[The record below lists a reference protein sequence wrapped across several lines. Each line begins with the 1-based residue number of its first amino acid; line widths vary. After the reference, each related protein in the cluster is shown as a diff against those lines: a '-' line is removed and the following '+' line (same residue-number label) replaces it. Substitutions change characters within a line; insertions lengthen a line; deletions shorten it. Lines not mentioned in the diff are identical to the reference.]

1 MMIRSKIL
9 IYLLAFYVLL
19 QFIWWGYQIID
30 LGALV
35 DQSQEDTSRR
45 IIMIIGE
52 GGVFILILMAGFWK
66 IQQSIAKEIQLS
78 QRQNNFMLS
87 VTHELKTPLTSIQLA
102 LQTLKKPNL
111 KTEDQADLIA
121 KALGANQRLSSLIDN
136 IINASRLESNDFTPR
151 REIFPLKTFLQNKTA
166 ELTASH
172 EQATVK
178 LNCEVDIIHADAY
191 MLETIFNNLL
201 ENAIKYSGENPTME
215 IIVKQNEKFI
225 EIIVSD
231 QGTGMSAEEKQQI
244 FKKFYRVGNEISRSQ
259 KGSGLGLFITSE
271 FVQLHKGRIKC
282 ENNKPAGTKFIIE
295 LPNGE

>member
-19 QFIWWGYQIID
+19 QFVWWGYQIID
-30 LGALV
+30 LGALA

-102 LQTLKKPNL
+102 LQTLKKRNL
-111 KTEDQADLIA
+111 KVEDQADLIA

-151 REIFPLKTFLQNKTA
+151 LEIFPLKTFLQNKAT
-166 ELTASH
+166 ELKTTHKQASII
-172 EQATVK
+172 
-178 LNCEVDIIHADAY
+178 LNCAVEIMHADTY

-201 ENAIKYSGENPTME
+201 ENAIKYSGDNPKLE
-215 IIVKQNEKFI
+215 ILVKQNGKFT
-225 EIIVSD
+225 EIIISD
-231 QGTGMSAEEKQQI
+231 QGPGITAEEKQQI
-244 FKKFYRVGNEISRSQ
+244 FKKFYRVGSEISRSQ

>member
-1 MMIRSKIL
+1 MTRSKIL

-30 LGALV
+30 LGALA
-35 DQSQEDTSRR
+35 DQTQEDTSRR

-87 VTHELKTPLTSIQLA
+87 ITHELKTPLTSIQLA
-102 LQTLKKPNL
+102 LQTLKKRNL
-111 KTEDQADLIA
+111 KIEDRADLIA
-121 KALGANQRLSSLIDN
+121 KALGSNQRLSSLIEN

-172 EQATVK
+172 EQATIK
-178 LNCEVDIIHADAY
+178 LNCEVDIIHADTY
-191 MLETIFNNLL
+191 MLE
-201 ENAIKYSGENPTME
+201 
-215 IIVKQNEKFI
+215 Q
-225 EIIVSD
+225 
-231 QGTGMSAEEKQQI
+231 
-244 FKKFYRVGNEISRSQ
+244 
-259 KGSGLGLFITSE
+259 
-271 FVQLHKGRIKC
+271 
-282 ENNKPAGTKFIIE
+282 
-295 LPNGE
+295 

>member
-1 MMIRSKIL
+1 
-9 IYLLAFYVLL
+9 
-19 QFIWWGYQIID
+19 
-30 LGALV
+30 
-35 DQSQEDTSRR
+35 
-45 IIMIIGE
+45 MIIGE

-172 EQATVK
+172 EQASIK

-201 ENAIKYSGENPTME
+201 ENAIKYSGENPKME

-231 QGTGMSAEEKQQI
+231 QGTGMTTEEKQQI

>member
-1 MMIRSKIL
+1 MMVRSKIL

-19 QFIWWGYQIID
+19 QFVWWGYQILD
-30 LGALV
+30 LGALA
-35 DQSQEDTSRR
+35 DQTQEDTSRR

-87 VTHELKTPLTSIQLA
+87 VTHELKTPLTSTQLA
-102 LQTLKKPNL
+102 LQTLKKRNL
-111 KTEDQADLIA
+111 NTEVRENLIA
-121 KALGANQRLSSLIDN
+121 KALNANQRLSSLIDN

-151 REIFPLKTFLQNKTA
+151 REIFPLNAFLQGKTE
-166 ELTASH
+166 ELKIIY
-172 EQATVK
+172 EQASIA
-178 LNCEVDIIHADAY
+178 LICEVDIINADAY

-201 ENAIKYSGENPTME
+201 ENAIKYSDENP
-215 IIVKQNEKFI
+215 KI
-225 EIIVSD
+225 EIAVKNKGQMTEITIAD
-231 QGTGMSAEEKQQI
+231 QGVGISAQEKTQI

-282 ENNKPAGTKFIIE
+282 ENNNPKGTKFIIE
-295 LPNGE
+295 LPHG

>member
-1 MMIRSKIL
+1 MMVRSKIL

-19 QFIWWGYQIID
+19 QFVWWGYQILD
-30 LGALV
+30 LGALA
-35 DQSQEDTSRR
+35 DQTQEDTSRR

-87 VTHELKTPLTSIQLA
+87 VTHELKTPLTSTQLA
-102 LQTLKKPNL
+102 LQTLKKRNL
-111 KTEDQADLIA
+111 NTEVRENLIA
-121 KALGANQRLSSLIDN
+121 KALNANQRLSSLIDN

-151 REIFPLKTFLQNKTA
+151 REIFPLNAFLQGKTE
-166 ELTASH
+166 ELKIIY
-172 EQATVK
+172 EQASIA
-178 LNCEVDIIHADAY
+178 LICEVDIINADAY

-201 ENAIKYSGENPTME
+201 ENAIKYSDENP
-215 IIVKQNEKFI
+215 KI
-225 EIIVSD
+225 EITVKNKGQMTEITIAD
-231 QGTGMSAEEKQQI
+231 QGVGISTQEKTQI

-282 ENNKPAGTKFIIE
+282 ENNNPKGTKFIIE
-295 LPNGE
+295 LPHG

>member
-1 MMIRSKIL
+1 MTRSKIL

-19 QFIWWGYQIID
+19 QFVWWGYQIID
-30 LGALV
+30 LGALA

-102 LQTLKKPNL
+102 LQTLKKRNL
-111 KTEDQADLIA
+111 KAEDQADLIA

-151 REIFPLKTFLQNKTA
+151 LEIFPLKTFLQNKAT
-166 ELTASH
+166 ELKTTHKQASII
-172 EQATVK
+172 
-178 LNCEVDIIHADAY
+178 LNCAVEIMHADTY

-201 ENAIKYSGENPTME
+201 ENAIKYSGDNPKLE
-215 IIVKQNEKFI
+215 ILVKQNGKFT
-225 EIIVSD
+225 EIIISD
-231 QGTGMSAEEKQQI
+231 QGPGITAEEKQQI
-244 FKKFYRVGNEISRSQ
+244 FKKFYRVGSEISRSQ

-271 FVQLHKGRIKC
+271 FIQLHKGRIKC

>member
-1 MMIRSKIL
+1 MMVRSKIL

-19 QFIWWGYQIID
+19 QFVWWGYQILD
-30 LGALV
+30 LGALA
-35 DQSQEDTSRR
+35 DQTQEDTSRR
-45 IIMIIGE
+45 VIMIIGE

-87 VTHELKTPLTSIQLA
+87 ITHELKTPLTSTQLA
-102 LQTLKKPNL
+102 LQTLKKRNL
-111 KTEDQADLIA
+111 NTEVRENLIA
-121 KALGANQRLSSLIDN
+121 KALSANQRLSSLIDN

-151 REIFPLKTFLQNKTA
+151 REIFPLNTFLQSKTE
-166 ELTASH
+166 ELKIIY
-172 EQATVK
+172 EQASIA
-178 LNCEVDIIHADAY
+178 LICEVDIINADAY

-201 ENAIKYSGENPTME
+201 ENAIKYSDENPKIE
-215 IIVKQNEKFI
+215 IIVKNKGQMT
-225 EIIVSD
+225 EITIAD
-231 QGTGMSAEEKQQI
+231 QGVGISTQEKTQI

-282 ENNKPAGTKFIIE
+282 ENNNPKGTKFIIE
-295 LPNGE
+295 LPNG

>member
-1 MMIRSKIL
+1 MMVRSKIL

-19 QFIWWGYQIID
+19 QFVWWGYQILD
-30 LGALV
+30 LGALA
-35 DQSQEDTSRR
+35 DQTQEDTSRR

-87 VTHELKTPLTSIQLA
+87 VTHELKTPLTSTQLA
-102 LQTLKKPNL
+102 LQTLKKRNL
-111 KTEDQADLIA
+111 NTEVRENLIA
-121 KALGANQRLSSLIDN
+121 KALNANQRLSSLIDN

-151 REIFPLKTFLQNKTA
+151 LEIFPLNAFLQGKTE
-166 ELTASH
+166 ELKIIY
-172 EQATVK
+172 EQASIA
-178 LNCEVDIIHADAY
+178 LICEVDIINADAY

-201 ENAIKYSGENPTME
+201 ENAIKYSDENP
-215 IIVKQNEKFI
+215 KI
-225 EIIVSD
+225 EIAVKNKGQMTEITIAD
-231 QGTGMSAEEKQQI
+231 QGVGISAQEKTQI

-282 ENNKPAGTKFIIE
+282 ENNNPKGTKFIIE
-295 LPNGE
+295 LPHG

>member
-1 MMIRSKIL
+1 MMTRSKIL

-19 QFIWWGYQIID
+19 QFVWWGYQIID
-30 LGALV
+30 LGALA

-111 KTEDQADLIA
+111 KAEDREGLIA

-151 REIFPLKTFLQNKTA
+151 LEIFPLKTFLTGKA
-166 ELTASH
+166 EELKSLH
-172 EQATVK
+172 GQANIV
-178 LNCEVDIIHADAY
+178 LNCEVDIIPADAY

-201 ENAIKYSGENPTME
+201 ENAIKYSGENPE
-215 IIVKQNEKFI
+215 I
-225 EIIVSD
+225 EICVRPNGKFVEITIADRGS
-231 QGTGMSAEEKQQI
+231 GISAQEKLQI

-282 ENNKPAGTKFIIE
+282 ENNNPEGTKFIIE

>member
-19 QFIWWGYQIID
+19 QFVWWGYQIID

-102 LQTLKKPNL
+102 LQTLKKRNL

-151 REIFPLKTFLQNKTA
+151 REIFPLKTFLQNKTT

-172 EQATVK
+172 EQATIK
-178 LNCEVDIIHADAY
+178 LNCDVDIIHADAY

-201 ENAIKYSGENPTME
+201 ENAIKYSGENPKME

>member
-19 QFIWWGYQIID
+19 QFVWWGYQIID
-30 LGALV
+30 LGALA

-102 LQTLKKPNL
+102 LQTLKKRNL
-111 KTEDQADLIA
+111 KAEDQADLIA

-151 REIFPLKTFLQNKTA
+151 LEIFPLKTFLQNKAT
-166 ELTASH
+166 ELKTTHKQASII
-172 EQATVK
+172 
-178 LNCEVDIIHADAY
+178 LNCAVEIMHADTY

-201 ENAIKYSGENPTME
+201 ENAIKYSGDNPKLEILVKKNGKFTE
-215 IIVKQNEKFI
+215 III
-225 EIIVSD
+225 SD
-231 QGTGMSAEEKQQI
+231 QGPGITAEEKQQI
-244 FKKFYRVGNEISRSQ
+244 FKKFYRVGSEISRSQ

-271 FVQLHKGRIKC
+271 FIQLHKGRIKC

>member
-19 QFIWWGYQIID
+19 QFVWWGYQIID
-30 LGALV
+30 LGALA

-102 LQTLKKPNL
+102 LQTLKKRNL

-172 EQATVK
+172 EQASIK

-201 ENAIKYSGENPTME
+201 ENAIKYSGKNPKME

-231 QGTGMSAEEKQQI
+231 QGTGMTAEEKQQI

>member
-1 MMIRSKIL
+1 MMVRSKIL

-19 QFIWWGYQIID
+19 QFVWWGYQILD
-30 LGALV
+30 LGALA
-35 DQSQEDTSRR
+35 DQTQEDTSRR
-45 IIMIIGE
+45 VIMIIGE

-87 VTHELKTPLTSIQLA
+87 VTHELKTPLTSTQLA
-102 LQTLKKPNL
+102 LQTLKKRNL
-111 KTEDQADLIA
+111 NTEVRENLIA
-121 KALGANQRLSSLIDN
+121 KALNANQRLSSLIDN

-151 REIFPLKTFLQNKTA
+151 LEIFPLNAFLQGKTE
-166 ELTASH
+166 ELKIIY
-172 EQATVK
+172 EQASIA
-178 LNCEVDIIHADAY
+178 LICEVDIINADAY

-201 ENAIKYSGENPTME
+201 ENAIKYSDENP
-215 IIVKQNEKFI
+215 KI
-225 EIIVSD
+225 EIAVKNKGQMTEITIAD
-231 QGTGMSAEEKQQI
+231 QGVGISAQEKTQI

-282 ENNKPAGTKFIIE
+282 ENNNPKGTKFIIE
-295 LPNGE
+295 LPHG

>member
-19 QFIWWGYQIID
+19 QFVWWGYQIID
-30 LGALV
+30 LGALA

-102 LQTLKKPNL
+102 LQTLKKRNL
-111 KTEDQADLIA
+111 KAEDQADLIA

-151 REIFPLKTFLQNKTA
+151 LEIFPLKTFLQNKAT
-166 ELTASH
+166 ELKTTHKQASII
-172 EQATVK
+172 
-178 LNCEVDIIHADAY
+178 LNCAVEIMHADAY

-201 ENAIKYSGENPTME
+201 ENAIKYSGDNPKLE
-215 IIVKQNEKFI
+215 ILVKQNGKFT
-225 EIIVSD
+225 EIIISD
-231 QGTGMSAEEKQQI
+231 QGPGITAEEKQQI
-244 FKKFYRVGNEISRSQ
+244 FKKFYRVGSEISRSQ

-271 FVQLHKGRIKC
+271 FIQLHKGRIKC

>member
-1 MMIRSKIL
+1 MMVRSKIL

-19 QFIWWGYQIID
+19 QFVWWGYQILD
-30 LGALV
+30 LGALA
-35 DQSQEDTSRR
+35 DQTQEDTSRR

-87 VTHELKTPLTSIQLA
+87 VTHELKTPLTSTQLA
-102 LQTLKKPNL
+102 LQTLKKRNL
-111 KTEDQADLIA
+111 NTEVRENLIA
-121 KALGANQRLSSLIDN
+121 KALNANQRLSSLIDN

-151 REIFPLKTFLQNKTA
+151 LEIFPLNAFLQGKTE
-166 ELTASH
+166 ELKIIY
-172 EQATVK
+172 EQASIA
-178 LNCEVDIIHADAY
+178 LICEVDIINADAY

-201 ENAIKYSGENPTME
+201 ENAIKYSDENPKIE
-215 IIVKQNEKFI
+215 IIVKNKGQMT
-225 EIIVSD
+225 EITIAD
-231 QGTGMSAEEKQQI
+231 QGVGISAQEKTQI

-282 ENNKPAGTKFIIE
+282 ENNNPKGTKVIIE
-295 LPNGE
+295 LPHG

>member
-1 MMIRSKIL
+1 MMVRSKIL

-19 QFIWWGYQIID
+19 QFVWWGYQILD
-30 LGALV
+30 LGALA
-35 DQSQEDTSRR
+35 DQTQEDTSRR
-45 IIMIIGE
+45 VIMIIGE

-87 VTHELKTPLTSIQLA
+87 ITHELKTPLTSTQLA
-102 LQTLKKPNL
+102 LQTLKKRNL
-111 KTEDQADLIA
+111 NTEVRENLIA
-121 KALGANQRLSSLIDN
+121 KALNANQRLSSLIDN

-151 REIFPLKTFLQNKTA
+151 REIFPLNAFLQGKTE
-166 ELTASH
+166 ELKIIY
-172 EQATVK
+172 EQASIA
-178 LNCEVDIIHADAY
+178 LICEVDIINADAY

-201 ENAIKYSGENPTME
+201 ENAIKYSDENPKIE
-215 IIVKQNEKFI
+215 IIVKNKGQMT
-225 EIIVSD
+225 EITIAD
-231 QGTGMSAEEKQQI
+231 QGVGISPQEKTQI

-282 ENNKPAGTKFIIE
+282 ENNNPKGTKFIIE
-295 LPNGE
+295 LPHG

>member
-30 LGALV
+30 LGALA

-111 KTEDQADLIA
+111 KTEVQADLIA

-151 REIFPLKTFLQNKTA
+151 RQIFPLKTFLQNKTA

-172 EQATVK
+172 EQATIK
-178 LNCEVDIIHADAY
+178 LNCEVDIVHADAY

-201 ENAIKYSGENPTME
+201 ENAIKYSGENPKME
-215 IIVKQNEKFI
+215 IIVKQNERFI

-231 QGTGMSAEEKQQI
+231 QGTGMTAEEKQQI

>member
-19 QFIWWGYQIID
+19 QFVWWGYQIID
-30 LGALV
+30 LGALA

-102 LQTLKKPNL
+102 LQTLKKRNL
-111 KTEDQADLIA
+111 KAEDQADLIA

-151 REIFPLKTFLQNKTA
+151 LEIFPLKTFLQNKAT
-166 ELTASH
+166 ELKTTHKQASII
-172 EQATVK
+172 
-178 LNCEVDIIHADAY
+178 LNCAVEIMHADAY

-201 ENAIKYSGENPTME
+201 ENAIKYSGDNPKLE
-215 IIVKQNEKFI
+215 ILVKQNGKFT
-225 EIIVSD
+225 EIIISD
-231 QGTGMSAEEKQQI
+231 QGTGITAEEKQQI
-244 FKKFYRVGNEISRSQ
+244 FKKFYRVGSEISRSQ

>member
-19 QFIWWGYQIID
+19 QFVWWGYQIID
-30 LGALV
+30 LGALA

-102 LQTLKKPNL
+102 LQTLKKRNL
-111 KTEDQADLIA
+111 KAEDQADLIA

-151 REIFPLKTFLQNKTA
+151 LEIFPVKTFLQNKA
-166 ELTASH
+166 SELKTTHKQASII
-172 EQATVK
+172 
-178 LNCEVDIIHADAY
+178 LNCAVEIMHADTY

-201 ENAIKYSGENPTME
+201 ENAIKYSGDNPKLE
-215 IIVKQNEKFI
+215 ILVKQNGKFT
-225 EIIVSD
+225 EIIISD
-231 QGTGMSAEEKQQI
+231 QGPGITAEEKQQI
-244 FKKFYRVGNEISRSQ
+244 FKKFYRVGSEISRSQ

>member
-19 QFIWWGYQIID
+19 QFVWWGYQIID

-121 KALGANQRLSSLIDN
+121 KALGANQRLSSLIEN

-172 EQATVK
+172 EQASIK

>member
-1 MMIRSKIL
+1 MMVRSKIL

-19 QFIWWGYQIID
+19 QFVWWGYQILD
-30 LGALV
+30 LGALA
-35 DQSQEDTSRR
+35 DQTQEDTSRR

-87 VTHELKTPLTSIQLA
+87 VTHELKTPLTSTQLA
-102 LQTLKKPNL
+102 LQTLKKRNL
-111 KTEDQADLIA
+111 NTEVRENLIA
-121 KALGANQRLSSLIDN
+121 KALNANQRLSSLIDN

-151 REIFPLKTFLQNKTA
+151 REIFPLNTFLQGKTE
-166 ELTASH
+166 ELKIIY
-172 EQATVK
+172 EQASIA
-178 LNCEVDIIHADAY
+178 LICEVDIINADAY

-201 ENAIKYSGENPTME
+201 ENAIKYSDENP
-215 IIVKQNEKFI
+215 KI
-225 EIIVSD
+225 EITVKNKGQMTEITIAD
-231 QGTGMSAEEKQQI
+231 QGVGISAQEKTQI

-282 ENNKPAGTKFIIE
+282 ENNNPKGTKFIIE
-295 LPNGE
+295 LPNG

>member
-1 MMIRSKIL
+1 MTRSKIL

-30 LGALV
+30 LGALA
-35 DQSQEDTSRR
+35 DQTQEDTSRR

-87 VTHELKTPLTSIQLA
+87 ITHELKTPLTSIQLA
-102 LQTLKKPNL
+102 LQTLKKRNL
-111 KTEDQADLIA
+111 KIEDRADLIA
-121 KALGANQRLSSLIDN
+121 KALGSNQRLSSLIEN

-172 EQATVK
+172 EQATIK
-178 LNCEVDIIHADAY
+178 LNCEVDIIYADTY

-201 ENAIKYSGENPTME
+201 ENAIKYSGENPKME

-225 EIIVSD
+225 EIIISD
-231 QGTGMSAEEKQQI
+231 QGTGITAEEKQQV

>member
-1 MMIRSKIL
+1 MMVRSKIL

-19 QFIWWGYQIID
+19 QFVWWGYQILD
-30 LGALV
+30 LGALA
-35 DQSQEDTSRR
+35 DQTQEDTSRR
-45 IIMIIGE
+45 VIMIIGE

-87 VTHELKTPLTSIQLA
+87 ITHELKTPLTSTQLA
-102 LQTLKKPNL
+102 LQTLKKRNL
-111 KTEDQADLIA
+111 NTEVRENLIA
-121 KALGANQRLSSLIDN
+121 KALNANQRLSSLIDN

-151 REIFPLKTFLQNKTA
+151 REIFPLNTFLQSKTE
-166 ELTASH
+166 ELKIIY
-172 EQATVK
+172 EQASIA
-178 LNCEVDIIHADAY
+178 LICEVDIINADAY

-201 ENAIKYSGENPTME
+201 ENAIKYSDENPKIE
-215 IIVKQNEKFI
+215 IIVKNKGQMT
-225 EIIVSD
+225 EITIAD
-231 QGTGMSAEEKQQI
+231 QGVGISTQEKTQI

-282 ENNKPAGTKFIIE
+282 ENNNPKGTKFIIE
-295 LPNGE
+295 LPNG

>member
-19 QFIWWGYQIID
+19 QFVWWGYQIID

-172 EQATVK
+172 EQATIK

-201 ENAIKYSGENPTME
+201 ENAIKYSGENPKME

-231 QGTGMSAEEKQQI
+231 QGTGMTAEEKQQI

>member
-19 QFIWWGYQIID
+19 QFVWWGYQIID
-30 LGALV
+30 LGALA

-102 LQTLKKPNL
+102 LQTLKKRNL
-111 KTEDQADLIA
+111 KAEDQADLIA

-151 REIFPLKTFLQNKTA
+151 LEIFPLKTFLQNKA
-166 ELTASH
+166 SELKTTHKQASII
-172 EQATVK
+172 
-178 LNCEVDIIHADAY
+178 LNCAVEIMHADTY

-201 ENAIKYSGENPTME
+201 ENAIKYSGDNPKLE
-215 IIVKQNEKFI
+215 ILVKQNGKFT
-225 EIIVSD
+225 EIIISD
-231 QGTGMSAEEKQQI
+231 QGPGITAEEKQQI
-244 FKKFYRVGNEISRSQ
+244 FKKFYRVGSEISRSQ

>member
-19 QFIWWGYQIID
+19 QFVWWGYQIID
-30 LGALV
+30 LGALA

-102 LQTLKKPNL
+102 LQTLKKRNL
-111 KTEDQADLIA
+111 KAEDQADLIA

-151 REIFPLKTFLQNKTA
+151 LEIFPLKTFLQNKAT
-166 ELTASH
+166 ELKTTHKQASII
-172 EQATVK
+172 
-178 LNCEVDIIHADAY
+178 LNCAVEIMHADAY

-201 ENAIKYSGENPTME
+201 ENAIKYSGDNPKLEILVKKNGKFTE
-215 IIVKQNEKFI
+215 III
-225 EIIVSD
+225 SD
-231 QGTGMSAEEKQQI
+231 QGPGITAEEKQQI
-244 FKKFYRVGNEISRSQ
+244 FKKFYRVGSEISRSQ

-271 FVQLHKGRIKC
+271 FIQLHKGRIKC

>member
-1 MMIRSKIL
+1 MIRSKIL

-19 QFIWWGYQIID
+19 QFVWWGYQIID
-30 LGALV
+30 LGALA

-102 LQTLKKPNL
+102 LQTLKKRNL
-111 KTEDQADLIA
+111 KAEDQADLIA

-151 REIFPLKTFLQNKTA
+151 LEIFPLKTFLQNKAT
-166 ELTASH
+166 ELKTTHKQASII
-172 EQATVK
+172 
-178 LNCEVDIIHADAY
+178 LNCAVEIMHADAY

-201 ENAIKYSGENPTME
+201 ENAIKYSGDNPKLE
-215 IIVKQNEKFI
+215 ILVKQNGKFT
-225 EIIVSD
+225 EIIISD
-231 QGTGMSAEEKQQI
+231 QGPGITAEEKQQI
-244 FKKFYRVGNEISRSQ
+244 FKKFYRVGSEISRSQ

>member
-1 MMIRSKIL
+1 MMVRSKIL

-19 QFIWWGYQIID
+19 QFVWWGYQILD
-30 LGALV
+30 LGALA
-35 DQSQEDTSRR
+35 DQTQEDTSRR

-87 VTHELKTPLTSIQLA
+87 VTHELKTPLTSTQLA
-102 LQTLKKPNL
+102 LQTLKKRNL
-111 KTEDQADLIA
+111 NTEVRENLIA
-121 KALGANQRLSSLIDN
+121 KALNANQRLSSLIDN

-151 REIFPLKTFLQNKTA
+151 REIFPLNTFLQSKTE
-166 ELTASH
+166 ELKIIY
-172 EQATVK
+172 EQASIA
-178 LNCEVDIIHADAY
+178 LICEVDIINADAY

-201 ENAIKYSGENPTME
+201 ENAIKYSDENP
-215 IIVKQNEKFI
+215 KI
-225 EIIVSD
+225 EIAVKNKGQMTEITIAD
-231 QGTGMSAEEKQQI
+231 QGVGISAQEKTQI

-282 ENNKPAGTKFIIE
+282 ENNNPKGTKFIIE
-295 LPNGE
+295 LPHG

>member
-1 MMIRSKIL
+1 MTRSKIL

-30 LGALV
+30 LGALA
-35 DQSQEDTSRR
+35 DQTQEDTSRR

-87 VTHELKTPLTSIQLA
+87 ITHELKTPLTSIQLA
-102 LQTLKKPNL
+102 LQTLKKRNL
-111 KTEDQADLIA
+111 KIEDRADLIA
-121 KALGANQRLSSLIDN
+121 KALGSNQRLSSLIEN

-172 EQATVK
+172 EQATIK
-178 LNCEVDIIHADAY
+178 LNCEVDIIHADTY

-201 ENAIKYSGENPTME
+201 ENAIKYSGENPKME

-225 EIIVSD
+225 EIIISD
-231 QGTGMSAEEKQQI
+231 QGTGITAEEKQQV

>member
-19 QFIWWGYQIID
+19 QFVWWGYQIID
-30 LGALV
+30 LGALA

-102 LQTLKKPNL
+102 LQTLKKRNL
-111 KTEDQADLIA
+111 KAEDQADLIA

-151 REIFPLKTFLQNKTA
+151 LEIFPLKTFLQNKAT
-166 ELTASH
+166 ELKTTHKQASII
-172 EQATVK
+172 
-178 LNCEVDIIHADAY
+178 LNCAVEIMHADAY

-201 ENAIKYSGENPTME
+201 ENAIKYSGDNPKLE
-215 IIVKQNEKFI
+215 ILVKQNGKFT
-225 EIIVSD
+225 EIIISD
-231 QGTGMSAEEKQQI
+231 QGPGITAEEKQQI
-244 FKKFYRVGNEISRSQ
+244 FKKFYRVGSEISRSQ

>member
-19 QFIWWGYQIID
+19 QFVWWGYQIID
-30 LGALV
+30 LGALA

-102 LQTLKKPNL
+102 LQTLKKRNL
-111 KTEDQADLIA
+111 KAEDQADLIA

-151 REIFPLKTFLQNKTA
+151 LEIFPLKTFLQNKA
-166 ELTASH
+166 SELKTTHKQASII
-172 EQATVK
+172 
-178 LNCEVDIIHADAY
+178 LNCAVEIMHADAY

-201 ENAIKYSGENPTME
+201 ENAIKYSGDNPKLE
-215 IIVKQNEKFI
+215 ILVKQNGKFT
-225 EIIVSD
+225 EIIISD
-231 QGTGMSAEEKQQI
+231 QGTGITAEEKQQI
-244 FKKFYRVGNEISRSQ
+244 FKKFYRVGSEISRSQ

-271 FVQLHKGRIKC
+271 FIQLHKGRIKC

>member
-1 MMIRSKIL
+1 MMVRSKIL

-19 QFIWWGYQIID
+19 QFVWWGYQILD
-30 LGALV
+30 LGALA
-35 DQSQEDTSRR
+35 DQTQEDTSRR
-45 IIMIIGE
+45 VIMIIGE

-87 VTHELKTPLTSIQLA
+87 VTHELKTPLTSTQLA
-102 LQTLKKPNL
+102 LQTLKKRNL
-111 KTEDQADLIA
+111 NTEVRENLIA
-121 KALGANQRLSSLIDN
+121 KALNANQRLSSLIDN

-151 REIFPLKTFLQNKTA
+151 REIFPLNAFLQGKTE
-166 ELTASH
+166 ELKIIY
-172 EQATVK
+172 EQASIA
-178 LNCEVDIIHADAY
+178 LICEVDIINADAY

-201 ENAIKYSGENPTME
+201 ENAIKYSDENP
-215 IIVKQNEKFI
+215 KI
-225 EIIVSD
+225 EIAVKNKGQMTEITIAD
-231 QGTGMSAEEKQQI
+231 QGVGISTQEKSQI

-282 ENNKPAGTKFIIE
+282 ENNNPKGTKFIIE
-295 LPNGE
+295 LPHG

>member
-1 MMIRSKIL
+1 MTRSKIL

-19 QFIWWGYQIID
+19 QFVWWGYQIID

-35 DQSQEDTSRR
+35 DQTQEDTSRR

-111 KTEDQADLIA
+111 KPEDRAEFIS
-121 KALGANQRLSSLIDN
+121 KALRANQRLSSLIDN
-136 IINASRLESNDFTPR
+136 IINASRLESNNFTPKL
-151 REIFPLKTFLQNKTA
+151 EIFPLKSFLESKTD
-166 ELTASH
+166 ELKNLHKKASI
-172 EQATVK
+172 T
-178 LNCEVDIIHADAY
+178 LNCDVDIIQADGY
-191 MLETIFNNLL
+191 MIETIFNNLL
-201 ENAIKYSGENPTME
+201 ENAIKYSGEYPKVEISVRKNGKLLE
-215 IIVKQNEKFI
+215 III
-225 EIIVSD
+225 AD
-231 QGTGMSAEEKQQI
+231 QGAGVTAQEKQQI

-271 FVQLHKGRIKC
+271 FVQLHKGRIRC
-282 ENNKPAGTKFIIE
+282 ENNDPEGTKFIIE
-295 LPNGE
+295 LPHGK

>member
-1 MMIRSKIL
+1 MMVRSKIL

-19 QFIWWGYQIID
+19 QFVWWGYQILD
-30 LGALV
+30 LGALA
-35 DQSQEDTSRR
+35 DQTQEDTSRR

-87 VTHELKTPLTSIQLA
+87 VTHELKTPLTSTQLA
-102 LQTLKKPNL
+102 LQTLKKRNL
-111 KTEDQADLIA
+111 NTEVRENLIA
-121 KALGANQRLSSLIDN
+121 KALNANQRLSSLIDN

-151 REIFPLKTFLQNKTA
+151 REIFPLNTFLQGKTE
-166 ELTASH
+166 ELKIIY
-172 EQATVK
+172 EQASIA
-178 LNCEVDIIHADAY
+178 LICEVDIINADAY

-201 ENAIKYSGENPTME
+201 ENAIKYSDENPKIE
-215 IIVKQNEKFI
+215 IIVKNKEQMT
-225 EIIVSD
+225 EITIAD
-231 QGTGMSAEEKQQI
+231 QGVGISTQEKSQI

-271 FVQLHKGRIKC
+271 FVQLHKGRTKC
-282 ENNKPAGTKFIIE
+282 ENNNPKGTKFIIE
-295 LPNGE
+295 LPHG